1 MAGSVGDDVIYLA
14 EEFGA
19 RACGHI
25 AIYHSPAYVFI
36 IAMPLQPSF
45 RLAPTTVM
53 EPASIDSGLRRN
65 DGVGEAE

>member
-1 MAGSVGDDVIYLA
+1 MAGSVGDGVIYLA

-45 RLAPTTVM
+45 RRKPESSVVISYYCNGAGKHRFRLAP
-53 EPASIDSGLRRN
+53 E
-65 DGVGEAE
+65 